1 MSKHAKYGGSTAART
16 LACPRWQS
24 LSKSLPKL
32 PAGYPARLGTSLHA
46 VMETCLLDADYNPF
60 DSANTVVE
68 GEEITQD
75 HIVNKI
81 YPALDACEELMDM
94 YDVDRYYVEKWVE
107 KTEDEAGTADLIAVS
122 RDNKT
127 VVFADYKSG
136 DGVMVDAEE
145 NKQGL
150 FYAMCGQTTPVFDK
164 LLANAE
170 KLIIAIIQPSERRDN
185 ILDIWE
191 TDLDTLEQ
199 FGREHDDAVII
210 AERGDTDPVM
220 GSHCAWC
227 PAEATCPA
235 KLAAVRETEPLDP
248 MNLLPVQISDAMAL
262 ADKVESWAKAVR
274 KSAHNL
280 LEKGI
285 EVDGYKLVNK
295 RATRVWNDVEAVE
308 KKVKLARKL
317 KVSDAYDSKLKS
329 PAQLEKVV
337 ASLGL
342 DWDDYQEFI
351 SSVSSGTTLASVH
364 DKREA
369 VVFSNTHKMLAER
382 FAQ

>member
-1 MSKHAKYGGSTAART
+1 MSKHAKYGGSTAGRT
-16 LACPRWQS
+16 IACPAWQG
-24 LSKSLPKL
+24 LSKGLPKL
-32 PAGYPARLGTSLHA
+32 TAGYPARLGTSLHA
-46 VMETCLLDADYNPF
+46 VMETCLLDAEYNPF

-81 YPALDACEELMDM
+81 YPALDACEELMDE

-107 KTEDEAGTADLIAVS
+107 KSEDEAGTADLIAVS

-127 VVFADYKSG
+127 VIFADYKSG
-136 DGVMVDAEE
+136 DGVMVDAEL

-150 FYAMCGQTTPVFDK
+150 FYAMCGLTTPVFAD

-170 KLIIAIIQPSERRDN
+170 KLIIAIIQPSERREHT
-185 ILDIWE
+185 LDIWE
-191 TDLDTLEQ
+191 TDLATLKQ
-199 FGREHDDAVII
+199 FGREHDEAVIL
-210 AERGDTDPVM
+210 AESGDAEPVM
-220 GSHCAWC
+220 GDHCAWC

-235 KLAAVRETEPLDP
+235 KLAAVRATEHLDP
-248 MNLLPVQISDAMAL
+248 MTLLPAQISDAMAI
-262 ADKVESWAKAVR
+262 ADKVESWAKSVR
-274 KSAHNL
+274 KSAHEL
-280 LEKGI
+280 LEKGF

-295 RATRVWNDVEAVE
+295 RASRVWNDVEAIE
-308 KKVKLARKL
+308 KKVRLARKL

-337 ASLGL
+337 GSLGL
-342 DWDDYQEFI
+342 DWDDYKEHI

-369 VVFSNTHKMLAER
+369 VVFSSTHKMLAER